1 MRKPDKDIVERMRQ
15 AFPTGSRVRLLVMD
29 DPQAPPVGTLGTV
42 EGVDDIASVMVRW
55 DTGSGLHVIYGED
68 ACCIVDDDAGLEDAD
83 PVKTYCFGETQ
94 EWQSRKQAEQFF
106 IRVMLASE
114 GNEQRR
120 CLIIYTK
127 LVLGFQFCDDE
138 EGRTDEY

>member
-1 MRKPDKDIVERMRQ
+1 MRIPDKDIVERMRR

-68 ACCIVDDDAGLEDAD
+68 ACCIVDDEAELENAD

-94 EWQSRKQAEQFF
+94 EWKSRKQAEQFF

-138 EGRTDEY
+138 EGRTDGH